1 MFGFYSYLISSA
13 AYGVLLVVSLLMWRK
28 SFTFFLGFLAFAA
41 SLIWSLDSLSVIRK
55 ADYLIQDTLPYES
68 LRNLL
73 WFLFLSAL
81 ISRQQFNNPFYLLR
95 TAPQSWFVVLF
106 CILVTGLEIYAPAR
120 YFVYNLIGMDIRPF
134 GHLFYSLIGLMLV
147 EQLYRNAYAELR
159 WSIKFACLGLAV
171 IFLLDFVL
179 YSKSILFKMLD
190 QDFWESRGLVNA
202 FMAPM
207 VLLSMNRI
215 DEEYSKFQVS
225 NQVVFHTTVLFGSG
239 IYLLIMALAGYYLK
253 EYGGSWGQAAQ
264 ISFLFLAVFLLLIF
278 FFSGKIRAL
287 AKVYFSKHLFKHRY
301 DYRVEWINL
310 SHSLLNRDSQ
320 QDLAEFIV
328 KFFAQKIDS
337 SSGAIWIKQS
347 SGYALHTTYNIQQVL
362 PREIRSD
369 DSVIQFLKHKQW
381 IIDFVEF
388 LTDPDMY
395 ENAGL
400 HVWYDQIKNICL
412 IIPLFHHDD
421 LLAFVV
427 ITQPRLS
434 RQMDWQDHD
443 LLKTSAMQLANALA
457 LNIASQDLSRVKQF
471 EAYNRLSAFLV
482 HDLKNLVAQ
491 IAMIVKNSEKH
502 KHNPEFIDDSIET
515 LQNVVKKIEHIL
527 GQLKKGNIKSEQT
540 ARVNLRE
547 IIHDVQ
553 IQQSHMQPQV
563 DFLIDSGDYWVQ
575 AEKFKLISILGHLV
589 QNAQEATS
597 DDGQVSLH
605 LSRQPGEI
613 VLEIADTGCGMDEVF
628 IQQRLF
634 KPFDTTKGN
643 AGMGIGVYEANEYI
657 QQLGGK
663 IHVTSQ
669 VGQGTT
675 FTMIL
680 PLQNKQELDD
690 VLLDCELH
698 HQTG

>member
-1 MFGFYSYLISSA
+1 MFGFYSYLIATVS
-13 AYGVLLVVSLLMWRK
+13 YGVVLLISCFLWRK
-28 SFTFFLGFLAFAA
+28 NFTFFLGLVAFFA
-41 SLIWSLDSLSVIRK
+41 SLVWSLTCVFVVQEAS
-55 ADYLIQDTLPYES
+55 YLIQDTLAYES

-81 ISRQQFNNPFYLLR
+81 ISRQQFNNPFYLFR
-95 TAPQSWFVVLF
+95 HAPQAWLIVLF
-106 CILVTGLEIYAPAR
+106 CLWVTGLELYAPAR
-120 YFVYNLIGMDIRPF
+120 YFFYNLTGLDIRPY

-147 EQLYRNAYAELR
+147 EQLYRNAYPELR

-179 YSKSILFKMLD
+179 YSKSILFKTLD
-190 QDFWESRGLVNA
+190 QDFWESRGIVNA

-207 VLLSMNRI
+207 ILLSMNRI

-239 IYLLIMALAGYYLK
+239 IYLLIMASAGYYLK
-253 EYGGSWGQAAQ
+253 IYGGNWGQAAQ
-264 ISFLFLAVFLLLIF
+264 ISFLFLAFFLLLIF

-301 DYRVEWINL
+301 DYRVEWIKL
-310 SHSLLNRDSQ
+310 SKSLINRDSQ
-320 QDLAEFIV
+320 EDLSDFIV
-328 KFFAQKIDS
+328 KFLAQQIDS
-337 SSGAIWIKQS
+337 SSGAMWIKQGS
-347 SGYALHTTYNIQQVL
+347 DYVLHTSYNIQQTL

-369 DSVIQFLKHKQW
+369 DSVIQFLNQKQW

-388 LTDPDMY
+388 FSDPDVY

-400 HVWYDQIKNICL
+400 HLWYEQIENIWL

-427 ITQPRLS
+427 MTQPRLN

-443 LLKTSAMQLANALA
+443 LLKTSGMQLANALA
-457 LNIASQDLSRVKQF
+457 LSIASQDLSRAKQF
-471 EAYNRLSAFLV
+471 ETYNRLSAFLV

-502 KHNPEFIDDSIET
+502 KYNPEFIDDSIET

-527 GQLKKGNIKSEQT
+527 GQLKKGNIQSEP
-540 ARVNLRE
+540 AGWVNLRE

-553 IQQSHMQPQV
+553 IQQSHMQPQI
-563 DFLIDSGDYWVQ
+563 DFLIDSGEYVVK

-589 QNAQEATS
+589 QNAQEATA

-605 LSRQPGEI
+605 LSHQQNKI
-613 VLEIADTGCGMDEVF
+613 VLEITDTGCGMDETF

-634 KPFDTTKGN
+634 QPFDTTKGN
-643 AGMGIGVYEANEYI
+643 AGMGIGVYEANTYI

-669 VGQGTT
+669 IGQGTT
-675 FTMIL
+675 FTMTL
-680 PLQNKQELDD
+680 PIPDQEKPQD
-690 VLLDCELH
+690 VLSNSELY

>member
-1 MFGFYSYLISSA
+1 
-13 AYGVLLVVSLLMWRK
+13 
-28 SFTFFLGFLAFAA
+28 
-41 SLIWSLDSLSVIRK
+41 
-55 ADYLIQDTLPYES
+55 
-68 LRNLL
+68 
-73 WFLFLSAL
+73 
-81 ISRQQFNNPFYLLR
+81 
-95 TAPQSWFVVLF
+95 
-106 CILVTGLEIYAPAR
+106 
-120 YFVYNLIGMDIRPF
+120 
-134 GHLFYSLIGLMLV
+134 
-147 EQLYRNAYAELR
+147 
-159 WSIKFACLGLAV
+159 
-171 IFLLDFVL
+171 
-179 YSKSILFKMLD
+179 
-190 QDFWESRGLVNA
+190 
-202 FMAPM
+202 
-207 VLLSMNRI
+207 
-215 DEEYSKFQVS
+215 
-225 NQVVFHTTVLFGSG
+225 
-239 IYLLIMALAGYYLK
+239 
-253 EYGGSWGQAAQ
+253 
-264 ISFLFLAVFLLLIF
+264 
-278 FFSGKIRAL
+278 
-287 AKVYFSKHLFKHRY
+287 
-301 DYRVEWINL
+301 
-310 SHSLLNRDSQ
+310 
-320 QDLAEFIV
+320 
-328 KFFAQKIDS
+328 
-337 SSGAIWIKQS
+337 
-347 SGYALHTTYNIQQVL
+347 
-362 PREIRSD
+362 
-369 DSVIQFLKHKQW
+369 
-381 IIDFVEF
+381 
-388 LTDPDMY
+388 
-395 ENAGL
+395 
-400 HVWYDQIKNICL
+400 
-412 IIPLFHHDD
+412 
-421 LLAFVV
+421 
-427 ITQPRLS
+427 
-434 RQMDWQDHD
+434 
-443 LLKTSAMQLANALA
+443 
-457 LNIASQDLSRVKQF
+457 
-471 EAYNRLSAFLV
+471 
-482 HDLKNLVAQ
+482 
-491 IAMIVKNSEKH
+491 MIVKNSEKH

-669 VGQGTT
+669 VGRGTT